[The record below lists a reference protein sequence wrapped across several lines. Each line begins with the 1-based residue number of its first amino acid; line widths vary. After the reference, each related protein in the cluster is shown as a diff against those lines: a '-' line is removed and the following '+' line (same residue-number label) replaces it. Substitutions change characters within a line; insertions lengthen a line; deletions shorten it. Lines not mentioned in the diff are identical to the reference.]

1 MLRKN
6 SKCFNQDRY
15 LDFLTNLRVSINS
28 LTKNRNSFKEKTTN
42 NAVEKRPTMIS
53 VANAATLKV
62 AKFWQKGPAEKSSE
76 KSVQS
81 TNSKYFCKE
90 MNKKIPKNSASIKR
104 RLKIIDFYILI
115 ELLSYLI
122 PF

>member
-1 MLRKN
+1 MGTLQKVALIEKKSANVQAVEKAAAMRRSDVAEKFQMFQ
-6 SKCFNQDRY
+6 S
-15 LDFLTNLRVSINS
+15 
-28 LTKNRNSFKEKTTN
+28 EKTTN

-62 AKFWQKGPAEKSSE
+62 AKFWQKGPAEKSSA

-90 MNKKIPKNSASIKR
+90 MNKKRPKNSASIKR
-104 RLKIIDFYILI
+104 RL
-115 ELLSYLI
+115 
-122 PF
+122 

>member
-1 MLRKN
+1 M
-6 SKCFNQDRY
+6 
-15 LDFLTNLRVSINS
+15 
-28 LTKNRNSFKEKTTN
+28 
-42 NAVEKRPTMIS
+42 EKRPTMIN
-53 VANAATLKV
+53 VANAAIQKV

-90 MNKKIPKNSASIKR
+90 KPKNSASIKR
-104 RLKIIDFYILI
+104 RLQLIDYYILI
-115 ELLSYLI
+115 EPLSSSI